1 MKFRFTLAEL
11 SGALADLGV
20 LLPLTLALVTLNG
33 IHATSALVV
42 IGLAYLLTA
51 FAYRLPI
58 PVQPLK
64 SLAATALALGLL
76 PGVVNAGAW
85 WMAIICIGL
94 ALTNAARLLERLFPR
109 PVVRGIQLGL
119 GLLLLRSA
127 WALLQP
133 AASAP
138 DHSFDGWLI
147 FGALLV
153 LGLGLLTRREWAAL
167 GVIAFGLVVALA
179 RYGWPALT
187 LAPALPTVTFPA
199 LGDFGPALWLL
210 ALPQIP
216 LSLANSIYATSDTAR
231 QYFGHSAA
239 HVTPRRLL
247 TTMGFANVAAALFGG
262 VPVCHGCGGLTAH
275 YRLGAR
281 TGGAPLML
289 GVTFLLLGLLG
300 GQTLLPVLKLIPFP
314 ALGVLL
320 AYVGVQHGLLA
331 RDLRGL
337 AEWLPAL
344 AIAVTAWFTRNLA
357 IGFAAGAS
365 LHFAIRA
372 VSHLR
377 TRRLFWRP
385 AITDD

>member
-1 MKFRFTLAEL
+1 MRFRFTLAEL

-20 LLPLTLALVTLNG
+20 LLPLTLALITLNG
-33 IHATSALVV
+33 VNATSALVV
-42 IGLAYLLTA
+42 IGLAYLLNA
-51 FAYRLPI
+51 FAYHLPI

-64 SLAATALALGLL
+64 SLAATALALGLSA
-76 PGVVNAGAW
+76 GVINAGAW
-85 WMAIICIGL
+85 WMAIIFIGL
-94 ALTNAARLLERLFPR
+94 ALTNATRLIERLFPR

-127 WALLQP
+127 WTLVQP
-133 AASAP
+133 VASAP
-138 DHSFDGWLI
+138 GKSLDSWLI
-147 FGALLV
+147 LGASLV

-167 GVIAFGLVVALA
+167 GVIAFGLVIALA
-179 RYGWPALT
+179 RHGWPALT
-187 LAPALPTVTFPA
+187 LAPTLPTATFPA
-199 LGDFGPALWLL
+199 LSDFGPALWLL

-231 QYFGHSAA
+231 LYFGQTAA

-247 TTMGFANVAAALFGG
+247 TTMGLANVAAALFGG

-300 GQTLLPVLKLIPFP
+300 GNTLLPVLRLIPFP

-337 AEWLPAL
+337 TEWLPAL
-344 AIAVTAWFTRNLA
+344 AVAATAWFTRNLA
-357 IGFAAGAS
+357 IGFAVGAS

-372 VSHLR
+372 VARLR
-377 TRRLFWRP
+377 THRLRRRP
-385 AITDD
+385 IITAD